1 MEIFGSKNIVKAG
14 GDQIKIF
21 TPARTMPFRGYE
33 NPLYTQCVS
42 TIAHKYGE

>member
-21 TPARTMPFRGYE
+21 TPARTTSFRGYE
-33 NPLYTQCVS
+33 NPLYTQCDS
-42 TIAHKYGE
+42 TIVHKYGA